1 MGLSVDLLPPPLFA
15 LADDAG
21 LIWCGDAA
29 AAGKGPPPLPT
40 AKSGLLDLLD
50 LAPSGKELRGMGGG
64 RGDCGGHLF
73 FFIFNQ
79 PATHLTIFP
88 PPPSPPFSHPRLL

>member
-15 LADDAG
+15 LADDA
-21 LIWCGDAA
+21 WCGDAA

-50 LAPSGKELRGMGGG
+50 LAPSGKELRAMGGG
-64 RGDCGGHLF
+64 RGDCGGAPVF
-73 FFIFNQ
+73 FHF
-79 PATHLTIFP
+79 
-88 PPPSPPFSHPRLL
+88 